1 MLQVIAP
8 PKPNS
13 TAVVESAPT
22 PLKGGIS
29 GGVSGSISGGNSA
42 SNAGDDDGRLNRA
55 SLAETARMFTLVC
68 SNQQERHAVT
78 TTYRHRFRLEL
89 QAVMQ
94 ERRNPNRFKFRGSRG
109 GGEPSP
115 LSPARK
121 AAEAA
126 SGGGE
131 GGSSLQPECTSGGL
145 SKPDVHPNPSET
157 GVSPTGQLAETVIDR
172 SAVAIYSS
180 AAAQKQPPV
189 AVGAGAEA
197 AVPQREGGVTVEE
210 FSEALVRCPEMLEVF
225 GHQLAAR
232 LRHRHRPAWMAPIL
246 RKGG

>member
-1 MLQVIAP
+1 MPQVIAG

-13 TAVVESAPT
+13 IAVVASAPT
-22 PLKGGIS
+22 PLQGGRGGGGIS
-29 GGVSGSISGGNSA
+29 S
-42 SNAGDDDGRLNRA
+42 AGDDDGRLNRA

-109 GGEPSP
+109 DGEPPPS
-115 LSPARK
+115 LPAGT
-121 AAEAA
+121 AAETAP
-126 SGGGE
+126 GGAGE
-131 GGSSLQPECTSGGL
+131 GESSSRPECTPSSI
-145 SKPDVHPNPSET
+145 SKPDMNSRRE
-157 GVSPTGQLAETVIDR
+157 GDASPAGQLAETVIDR
-172 SAVAIYSS
+172 SAVAIDS
-180 AAAQKQPPV
+180 AAATQKQPPV
-189 AVGAGAEA
+189 VVVVGAGAEA
-197 AVPQREGGVTVEE
+197 VVPQREGGVTVEE

-225 GHQLAAR
+225 GNQLAAR